1 MKLKE
6 KLATMTA
13 DELEELADKFCNALE
28 RKLDEFYDAQE
39 EEPNIRP
46 DACSICPFIDTCCLG
61 HTGVVE
67 ALNEEV

>member
-28 RKLDEFYDAQE
+28 QKLNEFYDGQE

-46 DACSICPFIDTCCLG
+46 DACTICPFIDMCCLG